1 MNVDLQQVLNSF
13 LEDGCVVANKI
24 YSLSKIGE
32 LGIDGFS
39 QMFHSISKFK
49 LYKYCPNTVDKD
61 TNRNYSIENLINNTV
76 YMQDFKKFDDSFDC
90 AIDVDITKFTRLR
103 LEKYCEYFRVDFS
116 NEDDLSMLVYKIR
129 CFLYEYIKDDK
140 LETLI
145 EEFKDPVQKLRIQV
159 FIANIKV
166 EICNNHLEFNDA
178 LSVVIN
184 KEYVDYIN
192 RLNKFKITC
201 FSMSPY
207 INRMWS
213 SAYGDNN
220 KGFCIEYTIDFD
232 DVEKRDLFVN
242 LFPVI
247 YSQKRNDNL
256 IFMVENDVTLSKNG
270 LWQYYFNGMLR
281 KSFSWFDQMEWRLIL
296 PEMFIKENNL
306 VKFYKITKVFLGI
319 NMQKKE
325 RKKIINICKE
335 YQIPYEGVI
344 RKTDSFDIISCNG
357 DCYICDKTK

>member
-1 MNVDLQQVLNSF
+1 
-13 LEDGCVVANKI
+13 
-24 YSLSKIGE
+24 
-32 LGIDGFS
+32 
-39 QMFHSISKFK
+39 MFHSISKFK

-145 EEFKDPVQKLRIQV
+145 EEFKNPVQKLRIQV

-242 LFPVI
+242 
-247 YSQKRNDNL
+247 
-256 IFMVENDVTLSKNG
+256 
-270 LWQYYFNGMLR
+270 
-281 KSFSWFDQMEWRLIL
+281 FSR
-296 PEMFIKENNL
+296 
-306 VKFYKITKVFLGI
+306 
-319 NMQKKE
+319 
-325 RKKIINICKE
+325 
-335 YQIPYEGVI
+335 
-344 RKTDSFDIISCNG
+344 
-357 DCYICDKTK
+357 